1 MEPWYNVFS
10 YWGLILWLLSPW
22 LPFSILSILMA
33 NLVGTLVFVYVA
45 RPPIRLAMFLIAL
58 HVVPV
63 WLNRRDPIQL
73 VPLMTVFGTYVI
85 FLAFQ
90 GLSLRAVYEDL
101 VRNPPKTIREYLTG
115 RLLLKS

>member
-22 LPFSILSILMA
+22 LPFSILSILIA
-33 NLVGTLVFVYVA
+33 NLVGTLVFVYMA
-45 RPPIRLAMFLIAL
+45 RPSTRLGLFLIAL
-58 HVVPV
+58 HAVPV

-73 VPLMTVFGTYVI
+73 VPLVAVFGAYT
-85 FLAFQ
+85 LSLTLQ

-101 VRNPPKTIREYLTG
+101 VRDPPKTIHEYLTG
-115 RLLLKS
+115 RLLIKS